1 MVNVDIKNK
10 QIYKINRKFL
20 ILIEL
25 FQKQTNQL
33 KCKKKQI
40 WTLIQTSNEKRNPK
54 KTGAGW

>member
-40 WTLIQTSNEKRNPK
+40 
-54 KTGAGW
+54 